1 MNPIS
6 EIIYRKGSPEAIAF
20 GKKLKTDC
28 QAFVCNKHAF
38 GEACGRRSGQ
48 VVQNWFKGDAN
59 ITRTL
64 VGDINQGFVRL
75 LSETDRNKY
84 DDKWL
89 DLRESVVERRH
100 VDVANFTRQ
109 QAMAKAKAKYEAQ
122 GYSVEIN
129 KYEGRLIATKV
140 SGEYKECE
148 VSMWYH
154 NTTQLKSI
162 RRYHKNLSLHGNSE
176 GWYVNGYR
184 EYIENSINDKLDGEQ
199 KRWYNNG
206 QQEYILNYKNGK
218 MDGEQLSCNKDGTP
232 KPTELWENGEFVK
245 YI

>member
-48 VVQNWFKGDAN
+48 VVQNWFKGDVD
-59 ITRTL
+59 ITRTI

-100 VDVANFTRQ
+100 EDVDYFTRQ

-122 GYSVEIN
+122 GYSVTTGDHELAAIKGIYKICEGYYDNGQKACIRNFIN
-129 KYEGRLIATKV
+129 GKWH
-140 SGEYKECE
+140 GEYK
-148 VSMWYH
+148 SWH
-154 NTTQLKSI
+154 
-162 RRYHKNLSLHGNSE
+162 
-176 GWYVNGYR
+176 
-184 EYIENSINDKLDGEQ
+184 
-199 KRWYNNG
+199 NNG
-206 QQEYILNYKNGK
+206 QLLYTLNYKDGK
-218 MDGEQLSCNKDGTP
+218 IDGLQFEWNKDGTP

>member
-48 VVQNWFKGDAN
+48 VVQNWFKGDVD
-59 ITRTL
+59 ITRTI

-84 DDKWL
+84 NDKWL

-100 VDVANFTRQ
+100 EDVANFTRQ

-122 GYSVEIN
+122 GCTVTVGTYALTAI
-129 KYEGRLIATKV
+129 KGIYKIWEG
-140 SGEYKECE
+140 
-148 VSMWYH
+148 YH
-154 NTTQLKSI
+154 
-162 RRYHKNLSLHGNSE
+162 
-176 GWYVNGYR
+176 
-184 EYIENSINDKLDGEQ
+184 
-199 KRWYNNG
+199 NNG
-206 QQEYILNYKNGK
+206 QKAYICNYKNGK
-218 MDGEQLSCNKDGTP
+218 QDGKQEGWYENGKKEYIYNFKDGKFHGEQLRWNEDGTEE
-232 KPTELWENGEFVK
+232 PTELWENGEFVK